1 MIILNQFH
9 QLKNTPSRI
18 SVTQVSHAMHTHAA
32 SACKPYL
39 QLKIIA
45 EHTCAGVQNA
55 PFARRPL
62 AGSDHRIGL
71 YAKHKE
77 AP

>member
-39 QLKIIA
+39 PLKIIA
-45 EHTCAGVQNA
+45 AHTCADAQN
-55 PFARRPL
+55 PHFGRRPL
-62 AGSDHRIGL
+62 AIIGQRIGL
-71 YAKHKE
+71 RAKHKE